1 MSERDHLAPV
11 LAYQR
16 VSDGAWFCASCLGYW
31 LLFTDPE
38 PSHCPCYDAS
48 RLPGIVCR
56 ECGRLVLREPVEEEG
71 VTAYDDP
78 LAWAFS
84 DRDWW

>member
-1 MSERDHLAPV
+1 MSERVQPAPA

-38 PSHCPCYDAS
+38 PSHRPCHDAA
-48 RLPGIVCR
+48 RLYEIVCR
-56 ECGRLVLREPVEEEG
+56 DCGRLVLREPVEG
-71 VTAYDDP
+71 DLLTAYDDP
-78 LAWAFS
+78 LAWAQS
-84 DRDWW
+84 DSDWW